1 MPPQQEAGRRLIQL
15 RVTRPNT
22 AHPCFPILKV
32 SGTSALDIQ
41 QQTPGSTGTTG
52 VLLLDAI
59 PHIRSMQAP
68 VPLAT
73 CLSTCPGLI
82 CPMLAAGDSPL
93 TGPTNN
99 FLLTSTHSCNGR
111 DILSSSRCRPT
122 TVPSLLSSACLQ
134 SPTTPRGGYSAHLLS
149 PTGLLSTDCS
159 LPALWACPSLGF
171 ICLLIT
177 CQCEGVIVR
186 GLCQGRM

>member
-1 MPPQQEAGRRLIQL
+1 MEGSIPLSAEQADGRTLACIHLPCTLAPHTTCGGAAMPPQQEAGRRRLTQL

-73 CLSTCPGLI
+73 CLPTCPGLI
-82 CPMLAAGDSPL
+82 CPVLAAGDSPL

-99 FLLTSTHSCNGR
+99 FLLTSTHSCKGR
-111 DILSSSRCRPT
+111 EVLSSPRCRPT

-134 SPTTPRGGYSAHLLS
+134 SPNIP
-149 PTGLLSTDCS
+149 
-159 LPALWACPSLGF
+159 
-171 ICLLIT
+171 
-177 CQCEGVIVR
+177 
-186 GLCQGRM
+186 